1 MAETVTAEDLKRFVI
16 LAKGAENFD
25 ITDDLEKIICPV
37 LLLGSADDRV
47 LGAYA
52 SEQIVE
58 ILNKRPDFEMYM
70 YDGYGH
76 AAYDTAPDYKE
87 RMLRFLTKGLQTE

>member
-1 MAETVTAEDLKRFVI
+1 MTAEDLKRFVI

-25 ITDDLEKIICPV
+25 ITDDLEKIDCPV
-37 LLLGSADDRV
+37 LLLGAADDRV

-52 SEQIVE
+52 AEQIAE
-58 ILNKRPDFEMYM
+58 ILSKRPDFEMYM

-76 AAYDTAPDYKE
+76 AAYDTTLDYKE
-87 RMLRFLTKGLQTE
+87 RMLRFLIKGPQTD